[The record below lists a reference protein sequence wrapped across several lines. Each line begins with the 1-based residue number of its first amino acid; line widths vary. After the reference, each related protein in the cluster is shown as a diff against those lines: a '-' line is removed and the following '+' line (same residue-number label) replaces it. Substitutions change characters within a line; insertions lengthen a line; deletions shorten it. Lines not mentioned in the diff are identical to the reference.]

1 MTEEAIKKIKA
12 ESAAL
17 SGGSL
22 SRYESAVRSY
32 VEDILC
38 EFCRQEPEFA
48 QSIVQSGK
56 SKSFKGCLAAT
67 VKRADSAISDLEI
80 CKRAAE
86 YYFAG
91 AVVEFCMKIHMSRYD
106 AENGGSE
113 HGGIL
118 NLSLDDLL

>member
-32 VEDILC
+32 VEDILY
-38 EFCRQEPEFA
+38 EFCRQEQEFA

-56 SKSFKGCLAAT
+56 SFKGCLAAT
-67 VKRADSAISDLEI
+67 VKGGGLAISDLEI
-80 CKRAAE
+80 CNRAAE

-91 AVVEFCMKIHMSRYD
+91 AWAELCVKIHMSRYD
-106 AENGGSE
+106 AENGGSG